1 MLYVILTA
9 IAAPV
14 IGAIDFLWIGIIARG
29 FYQEGIGH
37 LFAASFNI
45 PAAVAFYVVY
55 ALGLAVFVVVP
66 AIEARSVVTAFTL
79 GALFGFFAYA
89 AYDLTNLATLR
100 DWPLSVTFADMAWG
114 AFLSA
119 VVSAFTYSVATGLV
133 GY

>member
-1 MLYVILTA
+1 MLYAILTL
-9 IAAPV
+9 IAAPL

-45 PAAVAFYVVY
+45 PAAVAFYVIY
-55 ALGLAVFVVVP
+55 AVGLAIFVVAP
-66 AIEARSVVTAFTL
+66 AIEARSVVNALIF

-114 AFLSA
+114 AFLSSI
-119 VVSAFTYSVATGLV
+119 VSALTYLVATGVV